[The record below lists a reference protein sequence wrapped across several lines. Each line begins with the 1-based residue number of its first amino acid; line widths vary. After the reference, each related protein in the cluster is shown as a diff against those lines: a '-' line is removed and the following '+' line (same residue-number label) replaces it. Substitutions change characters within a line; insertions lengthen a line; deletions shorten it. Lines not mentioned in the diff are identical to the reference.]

1 MRLVGAVVRVLPED
15 DHAHPAEFG
24 GTEGVEHVG
33 GGRVHNLPGFALVVH
48 AVDNV
53 LEIGL
58 LFFRTDGFVPS
69 LHGVSL

>member
-1 MRLVGAVVRVLPED
+1 MRLIRAVVRVLPED
-15 DHAHPAEFG
+15 DHAHLSELG
-24 GTEGVEHVG
+24 GTKGVEYVG
-33 GGRVHNLPGFALVVH
+33 GGRLHNLPGCALVVH
-48 AVDNV
+48 TMDDV

>member
-1 MRLVGAVVRVLPED
+1 MRLSCAVIRILPQND
-15 DHAHPAEFG
+15 DFDLIEFG
-24 GTEGVEHVG
+24 GFECVEHVG
-33 GGRVHNLPGFALVVH
+33 GGRVHNLPGFALVVQ
-48 AVDNV
+48 AMDNV

>member
-1 MRLVGAVVRVLPED
+1 MVWVLPED
-15 DHAHPAEFG
+15 DYAHPAELG
-24 GTEGVEHVG
+24 GAEGVEHVG

-48 AVDNV
+48 AMDNV